1 MPTHKSNWKRLRQDK
16 LRRLRVKSNKSRI
29 RTLVKTLVTESEKGT
44 LKGETLQQRAKETC
58 RLIDQAAGRRIIHP
72 NNAAR
77 KKSRIARLLN
87 RIASA

>member
-16 LRRLRVKSNKSRI
+16 LRRLRAKSNKSRI
-29 RTLVKTLVTESEKGT
+29 RTYIKTLVVETEKGT
-44 LKGETLQQRAKETC
+44 LQGETLEKRAKEAI
-58 RLIDQAAGRRIIHP
+58 RLIDQAAGRSIIHP

-87 RIASA
+87 RVAKA